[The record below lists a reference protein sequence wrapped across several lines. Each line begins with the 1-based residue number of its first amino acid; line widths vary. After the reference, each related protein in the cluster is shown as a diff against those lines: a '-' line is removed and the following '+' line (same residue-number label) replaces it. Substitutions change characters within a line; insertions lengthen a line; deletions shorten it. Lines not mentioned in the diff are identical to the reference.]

1 MSMALRVNLG
11 DIITGR
17 RRDIELWEKD
27 VIIIPEGIW

>member
-1 MSMALRVNLG
+1 MSMAMMVNLG

-27 VIIIPEGIW
+27 VIIIPEGI

>member
-1 MSMALRVNLG
+1 MSMALMVNLG

>member
-1 MSMALRVNLG
+1 MSMALMVNLG

-27 VIIIPEGIW
+27 VIIIPEGI